1 MESEKEKM
9 SFPPPPDYYKEF
21 TSPDKFLPPKL
32 SILEKL
38 DKITVFE
45 NIYNTKDINISYN
58 PVNINTISKKL
69 AKEAEM
75 SNNKFFRNI
84 QNKDS
89 LSINCESFNVIEQL
103 EKEIIFLRSQ
113 YKKLLSDISK
123 DINNAHTKLIAIS
136 LQKIHFYLIAL
147 RRKSILQKTIDF
159 YNNQIKDC
167 EETSEKAEEGIKN
180 FYNYLN
186 ENLEKFQ

>member
-9 SFPPPPDYYKEF
+9 SFPPPPDYYKEL

-45 NIYNTKDINISYN
+45 NIYSTKDINISYN